1 MLAGRLLT
9 RTADL
14 LAAAGDAG
22 QWKALAI
29 FAGLG
34 FKPSPERRCCC
45 ASLLDFANKTGII
58 SAVSWQ

>member
-1 MLAGRLLT
+1 MLADRLLS

-14 LAAAGDAG
+14 LAVVGDAG

-34 FKPSPERRCCC
+34 FKPSPGRRRCG
-45 ASLLDFANKTGII
+45 ASPPDFANKTGII
-58 SAVSWQ
+58 GAVI